1 MPTRAISALTTTLR
15 LLTLGFLLIA
25 PSTLAHAERIGK
37 VSQPLVAGT
46 EVPAQEQQ
54 DNALVGISTGCSG
67 SMLNNEWV
75 ISAAHCFQDDNR
87 MQNVVASDV
96 TVRTVWSKPK
106 SRKAKEL
113 YILGNDIAILRLE
126 TPIRELAFD
135 YNMPVYTGNLT
146 AGRAIRVY
154 GRGIYQ
160 LATGSGDAAVESQ
173 SDGQYRAA
181 DFQLSGVDGNVMSFG
196 PSPGGAI
203 PAGGDSGGP
212 AFINAGGRSFLAG
225 IASECQYRN
234 VDDRPDDEDDP
245 WKWVS
250 TIPSCSYGRI
260 ASVWPE
266 ILARIGSPGCRKYA
280 WRAVGSLEYAKSVN
294 CDPTTISGPRWS
306 PDFDAHLEYC
316 KSVPAADANAEDK
329 ERFRISQECRIA
341 AGKNSKDNAALQVAQ
356 NNDSFLLSG
365 NGYAENTRIIIR
377 ATDAA
382 GVQNNVTK
390 NRSDAGGSFVASV
403 SAAEV
408 CTVAGTITFTAEDQD
423 NKPSAPVT
431 ANCPPPGAAGAGD
444 GGSPIAASAEA
455 FAGTW
460 NMRMS
465 NGVGYVLTLEVNGDK
480 VNGTFVSPGKPNL
493 DGTVAGSLP
502 RSKKGRFEYTFS
514 QPGTGLGSFG
524 VMTVHEDGTLKG
536 TLDEASDGQSYTW
549 TGQRSGTA
557 SAGQED
563 AGAGDQAGEPPPQ
576 DDIVGG
582 GEAEPPPPQDEGG
595 ATGEA
600 EQPQAAAGFAGTWE
614 MRNQSGTQFILT
626 LRVRGDRVTGTFLT
640 PGRPKNS
647 GRLSGQITGDG
658 EMDYTFEQPRLRFR
672 GQGRMRVSGDE
683 IEGQFNVEGRGDD
696 FSWSGVRTAGGEQ

>member
-1 MPTRAISALTTTLR
+1 MPASLRSVRASATVLATGLA
-15 LLTLGFLLIA
+15 LLFPL
-25 PSTLAHAERIGK
+25 SLAQAERIGK

-46 EVPAQEQQ
+46 EVSAQEQQ

-96 TVRTVWSKPK
+96 TVRAVWSKPK

-135 YNMPVYTGNLT
+135 YNMPVYTGNL
-146 AGRAIRVY
+146 APGRGIRVY

-181 DFQLSGVDGNVMSFG
+181 DFQLSGVDDNVMSFG

-225 IASECQYRN
+225 ISSECQYRN
-234 VDDRPDDEDDP
+234 IDDRPDDKDDP

-250 TIPSCSYGRI
+250 AIPSCSYVRI
-260 ASVWPE
+260 AAVWPD

-280 WRAVGSLEYAKSVN
+280 WRAVGTLEYAKSVN
-294 CDPTTISGPRWS
+294 CDPATISGPRWS
-306 PDFDAHLEYC
+306 PDFDAHLEFC
-316 KSVPAADANAEDK
+316 KGAQPAVANFEDK

-341 AGKNSKDNAALQVAQ
+341 AGMPQGTVALQVAQ
-356 NNDSFLLSG
+356 NGVAFLLSG
-365 NGYAENTRIIIR
+365 AGYEVNTRVIIR

-382 GVQNNVTK
+382 GIQRNITS
-390 NRSDAGGSFVASV
+390 NRSDAGGNLVASID
-403 SAAEV
+403 AADV
-408 CTVAGTITFTAEDQD
+408 CTVAGPITFTAEDQD
-423 NKPSAPVT
+423 KAPSAPVT
-431 ANCPPPGAAGAGD
+431 ANCPAPAAAGD
-444 GGSPIAASAEA
+444 GGGESPIAQSADA
-455 FAGTW
+455 FNGTW
-460 NMRMS
+460 SMRMS
-465 NGVGYVLTLEVNGDK
+465 DGVGYVLTLAVDGDK
-480 VNGTFVSPGKPNL
+480 VNGTFRSPGRPEL

-514 QPGTGLGSFG
+514 QPGTGLSSFG
-524 VMTVHEDGTLKG
+524 VMTVHEDDTLKG
-536 TLDEASDGQSYTW
+536 TLDEASDGKSYTW
-549 TGQRSGTA
+549 SGRRGEA
-557 SAGQED
+557 GAAEEPAPPAAGEAADGEGAGQPAPADD
-563 AGAGDQAGEPPPQ
+563 AGAVDPGQPEPAQ
-576 DDIVGG
+576 TAD
-582 GEAEPPPPQDEGG
+582 
-595 ATGEA
+595 
-600 EQPQAAAGFAGTWE
+600 FAGTWE
-614 MRNQSGTQFILT
+614 MHNSRGTPFILT
-626 LRVRGDRVTGTFLT
+626 LRVRGARVSGKFVT

-647 GRLSGQITGDG
+647 GVLEGRITADG
-658 EMDYTFEQPRLRFR
+658 VMDYVFEQPRLRFR
-672 GQGRMRVSGDE
+672 GQGRMTVSGDR
-683 IEGQFNVEGRGDD
+683 IEGQFSVENSAEDY
-696 FSWSGVRTAGGEQ
+696 SWSGVRTAGEAQ